1 MAFKCVIHGRATILR
16 ESGRRTFNHS
26 TGGKSQLCHARGGNS
41 RTTINYCARYKA
53 KLRQV
58 SYGYK
63 DGGDQTA
70 RRVPWNKILDTI
82 EVAFPAPI
90 VKVTKREILRK
101 ISKIYDL
108 LGLASPVTLAGK
120 MLYRETCD
128 ARVPWDCDLPRE
140 LKNAWE
146 SWERLPTG
154 KVEVRRS
161 LVEYR
166 EEILSIDPHAFGDAG
181 SKDNSAAVY
190 AVTHKSSGITQGLV
204 TSKSRLAKKGLTT
217 PRLELVAGHMAT
229 NLVDNVKEALQGFPI
244 RSVYGWLDSSVA
256 LHWIKGGGNYKQF
269 VGNRVSK
276 I

>member
-1 MAFKCVIHGRATILR
+1 M
-16 ESGRRTFNHS
+16 
-26 TGGKSQLCHARGGNS
+26 
-41 RTTINYCARYKA
+41 
-53 KLRQV
+53 
-58 SYGYK
+58 
-63 DGGDQTA
+63 
-70 RRVPWNKILDTI
+70 DTI

-101 ISKIYDL
+101 ISKIYDPS
-108 LGLASPVTLAGK
+108 GLASPVSLAGK

-146 SWERLPTG
+146 SWERLLTG
-154 KVEVRRS
+154 KVEVRGS

-190 AVTHKSSGITQGLV
+190 AVTHKSSDITQGLV
-204 TSKSRLAKKGLTT
+204 ASKSRLAKKGLTT

>member
-1 MAFKCVIHGRATILR
+1 M
-16 ESGRRTFNHS
+16 
-26 TGGKSQLCHARGGNS
+26 
-41 RTTINYCARYKA
+41 
-53 KLRQV
+53 
-58 SYGYK
+58 
-63 DGGDQTA
+63 
-70 RRVPWNKILDTI
+70 DTI
-82 EVAFPAPI
+82 EVTFSAPI

-101 ISKIYDL
+101 ISKIYDPS
-108 LGLASPVTLAGK
+108 GLASPVTLAGK
-120 MLYRETCD
+120 ILYRETCH
-128 ARVPWDCDLPRE
+128 ARVPWDCDLLRE

-146 SWERLPTG
+146 SWERLLTG

-166 EEILSIDPHAFGDAG
+166 EEILSMDLYAFGDAS
-181 SKDNSAAVY
+181 SKGNSAAVY
-190 AVTHKSSGITQGLV
+190 AVTHQSSGITQGLV
-204 TSKSRLAKKGLTT
+204 ASKSRLAKKGLTT